1 MVQDVSFYLKEAD
14 LFVLPS
20 RTEGVSN
27 ALLEAMSQGIPCIAT
42 DVGGNP
48 EALGKGESKEVSV
61 GQYVLAK
68 NGVLVHPG
76 DVHGLS
82 NAILYLVR
90 EGRVR
95 EEMGRRSRQYIREN
109 YSIDLIA
116 DRYIELYQHMLSG
129 RA

>member
-1 MVQDVSFYLKEAD
+1 MVQDVSSYLKGAD

-48 EALGKGESKEVSV
+48 EALGKGESREVAA
-61 GQYVLAK
+61 GQYVVAK
-68 NGVLVHPG
+68 HGVLIHPE
-76 DVHGLS
+76 DVQGLT
-82 NAILYLVR
+82 NAILCLIR
-90 EGRVR
+90 DGSVR
-95 EEMGRRSRQYIREN
+95 EEMGRRSRQYVREN

-129 RA
+129 RL